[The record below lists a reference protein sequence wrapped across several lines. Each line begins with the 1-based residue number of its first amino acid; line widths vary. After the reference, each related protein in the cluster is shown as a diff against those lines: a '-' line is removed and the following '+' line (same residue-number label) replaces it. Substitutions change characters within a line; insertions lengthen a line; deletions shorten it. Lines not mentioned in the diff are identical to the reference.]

1 MPIAK
6 LVEAAKNGFV
16 ITLRR
21 SPIGTPQKHRRVLSG
36 LGLRKIRQT
45 VTRPNTP
52 QVRGMICK
60 VGNLMEVQPQ
70 LTYKSSVLR
79 KDPGNDVSVSAVALV
94 LAMGKQRGKAIR
106 VCWPDPEVG
115 ADRLAD
121 LKAARCP

>member
-6 LVEAAKNGFV
+6 IVEAAKNGFV

-52 QVRGMICK
+52 QVRGMIGK
-60 VGNLMEVQPQ
+60 VGYLLEVQPQ
-70 LTYKSSVLR
+70 
-79 KDPGNDVSVSAVALV
+79 
-94 LAMGKQRGKAIR
+94 
-106 VCWPDPEVG
+106 
-115 ADRLAD
+115 
-121 LKAARCP
+121 